1 MVEKIKNFA
10 IWTRAKIANEARADA
25 LVFLIHLVGD
35 IHNPF
40 HTVETDMWVSL
51 DGKAE
56 SLHLLWDNE
65 FPEALGSDE
74 VEVADRILEQ
84 FAPDERRQWAA
95 GTPEEWAEE
104 SLMLTRGFVTTHGLL
119 EAMRDN
125 MTSPDNPIMLPSA
138 VLDEIKPVVAR
149 RLAMGGVRLA
159 WLLDH
164 ALRSG
169 RQFLLRGLRSP
180 PLT

>member
-1 MVEKIKNFA
+1 MVEKIKDFA
-10 IWTRAKIANEARADA
+10 VILAESRMPLEARADA

-56 SLHLLWDNE
+56 SLHLWWDNE

-164 ALRSG
+164 ALR
-169 RQFLLRGLRSP
+169 
-180 PLT
+180 